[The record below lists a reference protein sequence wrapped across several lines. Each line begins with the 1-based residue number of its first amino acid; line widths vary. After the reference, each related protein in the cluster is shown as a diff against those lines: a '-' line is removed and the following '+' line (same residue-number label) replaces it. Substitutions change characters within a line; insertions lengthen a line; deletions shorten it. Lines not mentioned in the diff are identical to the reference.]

1 MVEMNGIFVT
11 SENDYWIDI
20 GNYASGLHYNLPSA
34 GKLSLMTAWN
44 GSYSIYLKYT
54 KTTD

>member
-1 MVEMNGIFVT
+1 MNGVFVQ
-11 SENDYWIDI
+11 SASGYWIDI

-34 GKLSLMTAWN
+34 KKLSLMTAWN

-54 KTTD
+54 KRTD